1 MKIPTRG
8 KLLRNLIVYV
18 LTLSTMLA
26 FSICAVPAVALGA
39 GDVIY
44 LNVGDR
50 ETELVSATFLDE
62 GSQLFADC
70 QVTMETD
77 SASGLYRAV
86 IPADAVF
93 VQFYIDFQGD
103 DSASVSALNI
113 PSNTQNVYDLSTESW
128 YALGDQ
134 PAPPE
139 SDTPVET
146 MPDEVVP
153 DKILPDNPE
162 SGKYSDQQGNKSA
175 TITPSGTVGGSSI
188 VTDVVSVDILWDAME
203 FVYTPSSR
211 GEWDP
216 DSYTYVGGT
225 AASWT
230 STTNTITVTNHSN
243 VGVTAAFRFTSEASL
258 DLIGEFRNAENQT
271 VSSVNLASAESAQGS
286 TGAPTTQNVTFHITD
301 GAIENDT
308 DSLGTITVTISK

>member
-8 KLLRNLIVYV
+8 KLLRNLMVYV
-18 LTLSTMLA
+18 LTISTMLA

-50 ETELVSATFLDE
+50 ETDSIFATFKNENAGGFDGCYVAMTYDE
-62 GSQLFADC
+62 
-70 QVTMETD
+70 
-77 SASGLYRAV
+77 ASGLYQTTIPETAATVSFAV
-86 IPADAVF
+86 DF
-93 VQFYIDFQGD
+93 VSTSD
-103 DSASVSALNI
+103 LPL
-113 PSNTQNVYDLSTESW
+113 PSNAQNVYDLATEAW
-128 YALGDQ
+128 YALGSQ
-134 PAPPE
+134 PEFSEPDAPAEP
-139 SDTPVET
+139 T
-146 MPDEVVP
+146 PDE
-153 DKILPDNPE
+153 ILPDITDPDE
-162 SGKYSDQQGNKSA
+162 DEREPGKYSDQQGNNSA

-271 VSSVNLASAESAQGS
+271 VSSVNLASAESAQGGQG
-286 TGAPTTQNVTFHITD
+286 TPTTQNVTFHITD

>member
-1 MKIPTRG
+1 MKTT
-8 KLLRNLIVYV
+8 KALRNVCLYFLA
-18 LTLSTMLA
+18 LTTVFL
-26 FSICAVPAVALGA
+26 FSVCAVPVVALSV

-50 ETELVSATFLDE
+50 ETELVSATFLKEDSE
-62 GSQLFADC
+62 PIFYTA
-70 QVTMETD
+70 MELATTD
-77 SASGLYRAV
+77 GLYQTTIPDNAV
-86 IPADAVF
+86 KVKFDVDF
-93 VQFYIDFQGD
+93 VGD
-103 DSASVSALNI
+103 DSACAQNVTL
-113 PSNTQNVYDLSTESW
+113 PSNAQNVYDLATESW
-128 YALGDQ
+128 YAFGDQ

-139 SDTPVET
+139 SDTPAET

-153 DKILPDNPE
+153 DEILPDAPE
-162 SGKYSDQQGNKSA
+162 SGKYSDQQGNNSA
-175 TITPSGTVGGSSI
+175 TITPSGTVGGSSV

-271 VSSVNLASAESAQGS
+271 VSSVNLASAESAQGGQG
-286 TGAPTTQNVTFHITD
+286 TPTTQNVTFHITD

>member
-1 MKIPTRG
+1 MKTP
-8 KLLRNLIVYV
+8 KVLRNLFLYF
-18 LTLSTMLA
+18 LTLTTIFL
-26 FSICAVPAVALGA
+26 FSVCAVPAVALGA

-44 LNVGDR
+44 LNVGAR
-50 ETELVSATFLDE
+50 ETEAVSATFKNESAGGFDGCYVAMTYDE
-62 GSQLFADC
+62 
-70 QVTMETD
+70 
-77 SASGLYRAV
+77 ASGLYQTTIPETAATVSFAV
-86 IPADAVF
+86 DF
-93 VQFYIDFQGD
+93 VSTSD
-103 DSASVSALNI
+103 LPL
-113 PSNTQNVYDLSTESW
+113 PSNAQNVYDLATEAW
-128 YALGDQ
+128 YALGSQ
-134 PAPPE
+134 PEFSEPDAPA
-139 SDTPVET
+139 ET
-146 MPDEVVP
+146 TPDE
-153 DKILPDNPE
+153 ILPDVAVPDEMEN
-162 SGKYSDQQGNKSA
+162 GKYSDQQGNNSA

-225 AASWT
+225 PASWT

-271 VSSVNLASAESAQGS
+271 VSSVNLASVESAQGGQG
-286 TGAPTTQNVTFHITD
+286 TPTTQNVTFHITD